1 MKVKYIVEEENILV
15 KEYLELKGL
24 SRKLRKK
31 VRVQDIIYING
42 QKARN
47 YYPLHKGDILE
58 LFFEEKMNE
67 DIEVN
72 DYQLNIIYEDEYLI
86 IIDKPRG
93 LSSQPSRKHPKDNI
107 ISCVKNYFINQGI
120 TNNIHLVN
128 RLDLATSGLMI
139 IAKDGITHFEF
150 SKIEIEKKYLCEI
163 EGFIEPTSGTIDEPI
178 DRYPAPNIRRY
189 VCESG
194 KRSITHYKVLEK
206 YENSELIEVLLETGR
221 THQIRVHFS
230 YKGHPLIGDELYGT
244 KKDYLRLHCF
254 SLKFIH
260 PITKQEISVSNYPD
274 WTRR

>member
-47 YYPLHKGDILE
+47 Y
-58 LFFEEKMNE
+58 
-67 DIEVN
+67 
-72 DYQLNIIYEDEYLI
+72 YQLNIIYEDEYLI

-244 KKDYLRLHCF
+244 KKDYLRLHSF